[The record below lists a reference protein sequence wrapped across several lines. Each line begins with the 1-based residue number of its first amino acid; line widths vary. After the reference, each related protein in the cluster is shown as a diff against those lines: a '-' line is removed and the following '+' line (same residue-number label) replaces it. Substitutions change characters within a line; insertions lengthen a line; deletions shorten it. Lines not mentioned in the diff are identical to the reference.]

1 MGVAIA
7 FMVVGGW
14 TMLEGVPMLGQ
25 YLVERDQ
32 RIEQEEQ
39 LLAEARLD
47 EIVRTNGHLVI
58 EVKTMDEVEAEENA
72 RLLDLGQRQ
81 RKVIRK

>member
-32 RIEQEEQ
+32 RIEQEERT
-39 LLAEARLD
+39 LAEAELD
-47 EIVRTNGHLVI
+47 EIVRTSGHLVI
-58 EVKTMDEVEAEENA
+58 EVKTMEEVEAEENA

>member
-58 EVKTMDEVEAEENA
+58 EVKTMDEVEAEE
-72 RLLDLGQRQ
+72 
-81 RKVIRK
+81 K

>member
-32 RIEQEEQ
+32 RIEQEERT
-39 LLAEARLD
+39 LAEAELD

>member
-1 MGVAIA
+1 MAWGVIEGTPYVA
-7 FMVVGGW
+7 GW
-14 TMLEGVPMLGQ
+14 LI
-25 YLVERDQ
+25 ERDQ

-72 RLLDLGQRQ
+72 RLLELGQRE
-81 RKVIRK
+81 RRVIRK